1 MASQVEDH
9 VDWSDGTLGSP
20 DHILSI
26 VAAGQGRELSPVVSI
41 DYATKA
47 NERADL
53 LESPSLLPLRL
64 RKWFFFQCYFHEYY
78 IMMSILTDRRSHY
91 RYRRSSQGATARAS
105 S

>member
-26 VAAGQGRELSPVVSI
+26 AAAGQSREPSPVFSI
-41 DYATKA
+41 DYATMA

-53 LESPSLLPLRL
+53 LKSPSPLPLRL
-64 RKWFFFQCYFHEYY
+64 RKWFFFQCYFHEYC
-78 IMMSILTDRRSHY
+78 IMIVVNSDRP
-91 RYRRSSQGATARAS
+91 
-105 S
+105 